1 MKFVSLKYSNKDN
14 PTGTASGPVSGRL
27 FDVKHGEIVDIPEQD
42 ATALL
47 TSKNWSQSSKIQTE
61 VTHRDPIKPTPKKSG
76 GEKLT
81 TR

>member
-1 MKFVSLKYSNKDN
+1 MKFISLKYSNKDT
-14 PTGTASGPVSGRL
+14 PAGTASGPVTGRL
-27 FDVKHGEIVDIPEQD
+27 IDVTHGEIVEVPEQD
-42 ATALL
+42 VAAFL
-47 TSKNWSQSSKIQTE
+47 SSENWSMSEGKETE